1 MYIFKNFNVMSCF
14 IDDED
19 DWGEADIDGR
29 D

>member
-14 IDDED
+14 IGDED